1 MARKPK
7 SKFMIWVEYIPF
19 MLLYKFVRLLPLKVA
34 YAISSVLIAGAYYLD
49 ARHRNRTINHMLH
62 AGIVKERKEA
72 VKMAKR
78 CYHEFSMLLAEIF
91 KMDQCYDK
99 AKITVTGPP
108 ESVREYYKATSEFK
122 THILVVAH
130 YGNWEVAGHA
140 YCDLSGRTMASMMRP
155 FDNPKIG
162 DLILSHRASPLHQLI
177 PKNLG
182 LRQGL
187 KALSERR
194 VFTVLIDQHAAKIES
209 VETIFFGHP
218 CNTHKTPALMHLKTG
233 YPLIPEVTRRL
244 PGKDFRFEI
253 VLGNLIK
260 HEPTDDKERDIQ
272 TITQMCT
279 TELER
284 LIREQPEQWMWAARR
299 WLDADGRRR

>member
-7 SKFMIWVEYIPF
+7 SKFVIWVEYIPF
-19 MLLYKFVRLLPLKVA
+19 LLLYKFVRLLPLKAA
-34 YAISSVLIAGAYYLD
+34 YAISSVLIRAAYYLD

-108 ESVREYYKATSEFK
+108 ESVREFYKSTSEFK

-130 YGNWEVAGHA
+130 YGNWEAAGHA
-140 YCDLSGRTMASMMRP
+140 YSELSGRTMASMMRP

-162 DLILSHRASPLHQLI
+162 DLILSHRGSPLHQLI

-187 KALSERR
+187 KALNEHR
-194 VFTVLIDQHAAKIES
+194 VFTVLIDQHASRNEA

-218 CNTHKTPALMHLKTG
+218 CYTHKTPALMHLKTG
-233 YPLIPEVTRRL
+233 YPLLPEVTRRL

-260 HEPTDDKERDIQ
+260 HEPTDDKERDVQ

-299 WLDADGRRR
+299 WLDADGRHR

>member
-1 MARKPK
+1 MARDK
-7 SKFMIWVEYIPF
+7 SKFVIWVEYIPF
-19 MLLYKFVRLLPLKVA
+19 LIFYKFVRMLPLKVA
-34 YAISSVLIAGAYYLD
+34 YAISSVLISAAYYLD
-49 ARHRNRTINHMLH
+49 AKHRKRTINHMLH
-62 AGIVKERKEA
+62 AGIVKNRKEA
-72 VKMAKR
+72 VVLAKK

-99 AKITVTGPP
+99 AKITVSGPP
-108 ESVREYYKATSEFK
+108 ESVREFFASSGQFK
-122 THILVVAH
+122 THILGVAH

-162 DLILSHRASPLHQLI
+162 ELILSHRASPLHQLI

-182 LRQGL
+182 IRQGL
-187 KALSERR
+187 KALNEGRI
-194 VFTVLIDQHAAKIES
+194 FTVLIDQHASRNEG

-218 CNTHKTPALMHLKTG
+218 CRTHKTPALMHLKTG
-233 YPLIPEVTRRL
+233 HPLLPEVTRRL

-260 HEPTDDKERDIQ
+260 YEPTDDKERDVQ
-272 TITQMCT
+272 VVTQMCT

-299 WLDADGRRR
+299 WLDMDGRTR